1 MILPYAALFH
11 FTDWIADHLGFD
23 LDLGEDGIVD
33 SLDEQE
39 VDEQLQHGRD

>member
-1 MILPYAALFH
+1 MILPKTALFH
-11 FTDWIADHLGFD
+11 FMDWIDEHLGFVV
-23 LDLGEDGIVD
+23 DLGEDGIVD